1 MSDILCATDLSPA
14 ADVALHFAMQ
24 IADRTSAQ
32 VTLLHVVKEGEGT
45 GPEGL
50 SHTGRLDDQIKRMNG
65 SERVRKLLLE
75 GRFLD
80 RIPEESARGHA
91 LTILGTH
98 GPRGLRQN
106 LFGAD
111 ILKLVRKLHGPSLI
125 VQDGTTTANTFDRIV
140 MPVAAHSDIDPL
152 VDAVCLLARLHAS
165 EVHIYQLVRVNE
177 QPSDQL
183 LRNKLHMIERLTAA
197 NVRHMEVNEPSSVF
211 SLGFAEPTIR
221 YAQRID
227 ADCIAIMAH
236 ASDELRYL
244 ADAEKERMLTNEPRI
259 PVLCA

>member
-14 ADVALHFAMQ
+14 ADIALHFALQ
-24 IADRTSAQ
+24 IADRASSQ

-50 SHTGRLDDQIKRMNG
+50 SHIGRLDDQIKRMNG

-75 GRFLD
+75 GRFLE

-91 LTILGTH
+91 LTVMGTH

-106 LFGAD
+106 LLGAD
-111 ILKLVRKLHGPSLI
+111 ILKLVRKLSGPSLI
-125 VQDGTTTANTFDRIV
+125 VQEQTRTANTFDRII
-140 MPVAAHSDIDPL
+140 MPVAAHSDITPL
-152 VDAVCLLARLHAS
+152 LNAVCMLARLHTS

-183 LRNKLHMIERLTAA
+183 LRNKLHMIERLDREQ
-197 NVRHMEVNEPSSVF
+197 VRHVEVNEPSSVF
-211 SLGFAEPTIR
+211 SVGFAEPTIR
-221 YAQRID
+221 YAEKVD
-227 ADCIAIMAH
+227 AGCIAIMAH

-244 ADAEKERMLTNEPRI
+244 ADAEKERMLTNEPGI

>member
-1 MSDILCATDLSPA
+1 MSDILCTTDLSTA
-14 ADVALHFAMQ
+14 ADVALQFALL
-24 IADRTSAQ
+24 IADRASAQ
-32 VTLLHVVKEGEGT
+32 VTLLHVVKEGEAT
-45 GPEGL
+45 GPDGRA
-50 SHTGRLDDQIKRMNG
+50 HMDRLDDQITRMNG
-65 SERVRKLLLE
+65 TDRVRKLLLE
-75 GRFLD
+75 GRFLE

-91 LTILGTH
+91 LTIMGTH

-152 VDAVCLLARLHAS
+152 LDAVCLLARLNAS

-221 YAQRID
+221 YAKRVD